1 MARHQ
6 GKNTIFALWFAYGT
20 PSGTKLKKKNFV
32 TRFLVWH
39 AIGEIFFLFP
49 IWHAI
54 GEITPYNLVV
64 ICLVF
69 YLHTV

>member
-6 GKNTIFALWFAYGT
+6 GKNTMFALWFAYGT

-39 AIGEIFFLFP
+39 AIGENFFIFLY
-49 IWHAI
+49 
-54 GEITPYNLVV
+54 GTPLGK
-64 ICLVF
+64 
-69 YLHTV
+69 